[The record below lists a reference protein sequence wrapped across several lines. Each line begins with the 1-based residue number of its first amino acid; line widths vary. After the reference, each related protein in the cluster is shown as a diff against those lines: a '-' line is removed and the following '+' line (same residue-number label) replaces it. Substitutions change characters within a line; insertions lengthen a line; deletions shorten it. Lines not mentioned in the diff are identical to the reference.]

1 MVKTKKRGLSD
12 KVAKA
17 KSGQGGRT
25 NPFEVKLNRQKHH
38 VLGRKI
44 SKHDKGK
51 PGVSRSRAINKVS
64 AQPFKG
70 QVHYLYIYL
79 LFWHSSVV
87 VYKI

>member
-64 AQPFKG
+64 SQPFKG
-70 QVHYLYIYL
+70 LVHYL
-79 LFWHSSVV
+79 
-87 VYKI
+87 